1 MSAGSKALSSKWS
14 PARWRVVPALMLGA
28 LLLVSGCSSDDGKDD
43 DRKPEG
49 GNTSTTKG
57 DGKKGADPAA
67 ITLTPA
73 DGATAID
80 PQAPIT
86 IAVNGGRL
94 GEVKVVNA
102 QNEPVDGALDPDGKT
117 WKPKV
122 AFTLGGKYTV
132 TATATNADNTPTT
145 ARATFG
151 TLSGDKKVTARF
163 SPEDGA
169 TVGVGYPVSLTFDYP
184 VRNRAAVEKALSV
197 DVEPKVEG
205 AWHWFDN
212 TRVDYRPKDYWAPGT
227 SVKVNLNLRG
237 VDVGNG
243 AIANQFKSY
252 SFKVAATKRIA
263 MVDVKAHTMK
273 VYENDQL
280 IKTIPI
286 TAGKSPKYSTWNG
299 KMAITE
305 KFEKTRMNSQT
316 VGLGSEYDIDDV
328 PFAMRITTS
337 GTFVHGNYWADPSVF
352 GSENTS
358 HGCVSM
364 TKENAKWL
372 YDRVIPGDVVDISGS
387 DERTVDPDNGFADWN
402 LPWDKWIA
410 SSTPGSGAPTTT
422 TPTH

>member
-1 MSAGSKALSSKWS
+1 M
-14 PARWRVVPALMLGA
+14 PALILGV
-28 LLLVSGCSSDDGKDD
+28 LLLVSGCSDDGGDGG
-43 DRKPEG
+43 RKTDG
-49 GNTSTTKG
+49 GNTATAKG
-57 DGKKGADPAA
+57 DQKKGADPAA

-94 GEVKVVNA
+94 GQVKVVNA
-102 QNEPVDGALDPDGKT
+102 RNEPVDGTLDPDGKT

-132 TATATNADNTPTT
+132 DATATNADNTPTT
-145 ARATFG
+145 ARATFS
-151 TLSGDKKVTARF
+151 TVSADKKVTARF

-169 TVGVGYPVSLTFDYP
+169 TVGVGFPVSLTFDYP

-205 AWHWFDN
+205 AWHWFDD
-212 TRVDYRPKDYWAPGT
+212 TRVDYRPRDYWAPGT
-227 SVKVNLNLRG
+227 NVKVNLNLRG

-387 DERTVDPDNGFADWN
+387 DERVVDPDNGFGDWN
-402 LPWDKWIA
+402 VPWDKWVA
-410 SSTPGSGAPTTT
+410 GATPGSGAPTTT

>member
-1 MSAGSKALSSKWS
+1 MSAGSKSLSTRSR
-14 PARWRVVPALMLGA
+14 ARWRVVPALLLGA
-28 LLLVSGCSSDDGKDD
+28 LLLVSGCSSDDGGDGGK
-43 DRKPEG
+43 KPG
-49 GNTSTTKG
+49 DPNSTTTKG
-57 DGKKGADPAA
+57 DSKKGADPAS

-73 DGATAID
+73 DGANAID

-86 IAVNGGRL
+86 IVVGGGKL

-102 QNEPVDGALDPDGKT
+102 QNEPVDGTLDPDGKT

-132 TATATNADNTPTT
+132 SATATNADNAPTT
-145 ARATFG
+145 ARATFN

-169 TVGVGYPVSLTFDYP
+169 TVGVGFPVSLTFDYP
-184 VRNRAAVEKALSV
+184 VKNRAAVEKALSV

-212 TRVDYRPKDYWAPGT
+212 TRVDYRPRDYWAPGT
-227 SVKVNLNLRG
+227 NVKVNLNLRG

-273 VYENDQL
+273 VYENEQL

-328 PFAMRITTS
+328 PFAMRVTTS

-372 YDRVIPGDVVDISGS
+372 YDRVIPGDMVEISGS
-387 DERTVDPDNGFADWN
+387 DERTVDADNGFADWN
-402 LPWDKWIA
+402 LSWDKWTA
-410 SSTPGSGAPTTT
+410 TGTPGTTQGTT